1 MPFDAL
7 YGSSNALSISPT
19 SIFHQIPPFRFDIPV
34 DAIAFATDEEI
45 NYLSEVLGS
54 AAGLGTDT
62 DEATLLAVEAEDRR
76 VARAQCEAIPA
87 AFVKAEGE
95 RYSVT

>member
-1 MPFDAL
+1 MLFAAL
-7 YGSSNALSISPT
+7 YSSSNALSISPT

-45 NYLSEVLGS
+45 NHLSKVLGS

-62 DEATLLAVEAEDRR
+62 DEATLLAVEAKDRR